1 MEIIVGLIFI
11 SLTIA
16 IGFLILFIWSINS
29 GQYDDTQTPA
39 FRILFG
45 DKGKET
51 KNKNVELK
59 QAVDKENIL

>member
-29 GQYDDTQTPA
+29 GQYDDIQTPA

-51 KNKNVELK
+51 KNENVELK
-59 QAVDKENIL
+59 RAMDKENML